1 MSFQLS
7 KYFQSSIRSLQVSD
21 RARINQNNVGVYG
34 VMPSMFEATVSDF
47 LNVDLTQSPT
57 LTGLPLGE
65 QVYTPRGS
73 QGFLLG
79 SYLARQIGAYNT
91 A

>member
-1 MSFQLS
+1 M
-7 KYFQSSIRSLQVSD
+7 
-21 RARINQNNVGVYG
+21 GVYG